1 MPKLSGPLARGS
13 PVRPNR
19 AKIRINLQIL
29 TVETQAWALTTTLVR
44 EKGPTVKFI
53 CFLSFK
59 VVKIHFFCL
68 SYILAVY

>member
-29 TVETQAWALTTTLVR
+29 TVETQAWARTTTLVR
-44 EKGPTVKFI
+44 EKGPTVEFI
-53 CFLSFK
+53 CFLSLK
-59 VVKIHFFCL
+59 VVKLIFMPMV
-68 SYILAVY
+68 YILVY